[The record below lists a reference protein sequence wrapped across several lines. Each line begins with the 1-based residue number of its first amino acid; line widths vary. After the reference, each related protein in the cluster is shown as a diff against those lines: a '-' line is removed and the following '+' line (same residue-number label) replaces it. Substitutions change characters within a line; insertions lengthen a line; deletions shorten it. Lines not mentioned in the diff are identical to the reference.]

1 MPVRRQITRQI
12 VPQMKIK
19 RSEVESASR
28 PQPPDATAPPAD
40 SAIETTEYILP

>member
-40 SAIETTEYILP
+40 VQPSAIAGTH